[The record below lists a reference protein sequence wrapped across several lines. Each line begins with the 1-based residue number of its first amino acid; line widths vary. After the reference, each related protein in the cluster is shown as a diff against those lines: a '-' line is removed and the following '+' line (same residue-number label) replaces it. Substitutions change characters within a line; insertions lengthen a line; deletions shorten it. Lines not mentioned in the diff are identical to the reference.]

1 MAGRIYKNFVGLKNG
16 GICMSNGVFEKYS
29 AIVDEYKDL
38 ILKTERALYAIPE
51 TGFKEFKTS
60 KYLEDEFEKLG
71 YTLHRAEGITGFY
84 TDIDT
89 GRPGPKVLIFGE
101 LDAVICA
108 EHEFADKET
117 GAVHACGHHCQT
129 SALLGIAAALKTPGA
144 LDGLSGSVKLCAV
157 PAEELLETEYREELK
172 QKGIIKYYGG
182 KIEFMWRGYF
192 DDVDLAFMVH
202 STQGPSH
209 RIFLKKGSN
218 GCTTKNV
225 VFKGKASHAGGS
237 PNKGINALY
246 AATNAFNAINALR
259 ETMVDGEYARVHSI
273 INEGG
278 QMVNAIPSIVRTE
291 TQVRGASN
299 EIIKSVSDKVD
310 RALAASAAAIGA
322 GVEIHGRPGYSP
334 VENDDTML
342 EIGKRVALM
351 CTEPELVEYFSG
363 RGGGCSDIGDIQ
375 MVMPALHPYVSG
387 TTGTSHGPTYYITDP
402 ESACVFSAK
411 FQLVYLHELLKDD
424 AAEAKR
430 VIANAKPVYK
440 TKAEYFAAIDEFDKD
455 KDAVIYNEDGTITL
469 DF

>member
-1 MAGRIYKNFVGLKNG
+1 M
-16 GICMSNGVFEKYS
+16 CSEVFERYS
-29 AIVDEYKDL
+29 SIVDKYKDL
-38 ILKTERALYAIPE
+38 ILDTEKYLYTIPE
-51 TGFKEFKTS
+51 TGFKEFKTT

-101 LDAVICA
+101 LDSVICA
-108 EHEFADKET
+108 EHPYADKET

-157 PAEELLETEYREELK
+157 PAEELLETEYREELRR
-172 QKGIIKYYGG
+172 KGIIKYYGG
-182 KIEFMWRGYF
+182 KVEFLWRGYF

-202 STQGPSH
+202 STAAMDQPFS
-209 RIFLKKGSN
+209 IMMKKGSN
-218 GCTTKNV
+218 GCVSKNIV
-225 VFKGKASHAGGS
+225 YKGKASHAGGS
-237 PNKGINALY
+237 PNNGINALY
-246 AATNAFNAINALR
+246 AANMGFNAVNALR
-259 ETMVDGEYARVHSI
+259 ETIVDGEYGRVHSI
-273 INEGG
+273 ITNGG
-278 QMVNAIPSIVRTE
+278 QMVNAIPSEIAVE
-291 TQVRGASN
+291 TQVRGMSN
-299 EIIKSVSDKVD
+299 AVIKKVNDKVN
-310 RALAASAAAIGA
+310 RAYAAAAASIGA
-322 GVEIHGRPGYSP
+322 MVEIHDRPGYSP

-342 EIGKRVALM
+342 EICKKVAQM
-351 CTEPELVEYFSG
+351 CTTPDKIKYNTA

-387 TTGTSHGPTYYITDP
+387 VSGTSHGAGYFITCP

-430 VIANAKPVYK
+430 VIANAKPTYK
-440 TKAEYFAAIDEFDKD
+440 TKAEYFAAIDEFFKD
-455 KDAVIYNEDGTITL
+455 KDAVIYNEDGTVTL